1 MMAANISYGADSKLP
16 LLLVHGGAGDIPD
29 SGVQKK
35 LDGVRRAALEGHRVL
50 EQGGCVLEGV
60 VAAVK
65 VMEDLE
71 GFNAGRGSV
80 LTLDG
85 NVEMEAQIMEG
96 ANLDAGC
103 VTLLTNVKN
112 PIVVARSV
120 MEKTPHTFLGGEGA
134 QKFAKQTG
142 AEFEGD
148 DYFKTPAAV
157 SALEKFKLAKSA
169 TPGRTEIGDT
179 VGCVAVD
186 CRGHTATATSTGG
199 INGKYPGR
207 IGDTP
212 ILGSGGYADD
222 TLATVSTTGYGES
235 IMRYNLAQRV
245 LTAVACGKSAQQAS
259 EESVRGMT
267 ERVGNTA
274 GVITLTPKGQV
285 GVAFTSKRMAWAYL
299 EGDKLH
305 YGIEQG
311 QHLVMDRADFNK
323 V

>member
-1 MMAANISYGADSKLP
+1 MATKIAYGAVGKPP
-16 LLLVHGGAGDIPD
+16 LVLVHGGAGDIPD
-29 SGVQKK
+29 SGVRNK
-35 LDGVRRAALEGHRVL
+35 LDGVRRAAVEGHRVM
-50 EQGGCVLEGV
+50 ERTGCVLEAV
-60 VAAVK
+60 VAAVT

-80 LTLDG
+80 LTLDEK
-85 NVEMEAQIMEG
+85 VEMEAQIMEG
-96 ANLDAGC
+96 GNLGAGC
-103 VTLLTNVKN
+103 VTLLRNVKN

-134 QKFAKQTG
+134 ETFAKQTG
-142 AEFEGD
+142 AEFAGD
-148 DYFKTPAAV
+148 DYFKTSAAV
-157 SALEKFKLAKSA
+157 SALERFKAAKSKA
-169 TPGRTEIGDT
+169 PRVTEIGDT

-186 CRGHTATATSTGG
+186 FQGHTATATSTGG

-222 TLATVSTTGYGES
+222 SLATVSTTGYGES

-245 LTAVACGKSAQQAS
+245 LTGIAQGKSAQQAS

-267 ERVGNTA
+267 DRVGNTA
-274 GVITLTPKGQV
+274 GVITLTPSGQV
-285 GVAFTSKRMAWAYL
+285 GVAFTSKRMAWAYVEADTL
-299 EGDKLH
+299 N

-311 QHLVMDRADFNK
+311 QHLTMDVAEFE
-323 V
+323 